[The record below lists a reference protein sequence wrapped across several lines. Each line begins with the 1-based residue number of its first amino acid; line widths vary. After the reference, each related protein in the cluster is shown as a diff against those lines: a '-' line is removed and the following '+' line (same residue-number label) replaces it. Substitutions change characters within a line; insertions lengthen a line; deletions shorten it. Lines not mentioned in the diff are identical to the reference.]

1 MNEKLEKNENKKTAD
16 VLRAE
21 NLVRD
26 YVQYGEDG
34 EKKKE
39 IHVLKGLNFSI
50 QRQEF
55 VGIMGRSGC
64 GKTTFLKLL
73 GMIDRQTGGKLFFEE
88 HDTEDLWKDEFADI
102 RRRKI
107 GFVFQDFYL
116 MDSLSVR
123 ENIMLPKILDKKSAK
138 ECMEE
143 SQKYAE
149 QFGITHLMNKKPYEL
164 SGGEKQRVAI
174 SRALINN
181 PDLILAD
188 EPTGAVDTR
197 TADTIYELFHKLNKE
212 LGITIIIVTHDMAL
226 AGRVDR
232 TVLISDGKVS
242 TEKLKKHPAME
253 YTVLDK
259 AHRIKLTD
267 EMLEAAGIESNKVR
281 VDVQDGRLVISRI

>member
-1 MNEKLEKNENKKTAD
+1 MNEKLEKNENKKTTD

-64 GKTTFLKLL
+64 GKTTLLKLL

-116 MDSLSVR
+116 MDSPSGKISCFRRSWIRRVRKSVWKNR
-123 ENIMLPKILDKKSAK
+123 RNMQNS
-138 ECMEE
+138 
-143 SQKYAE
+143 S
-149 QFGITHLMNKKPYEL
+149 EL
-164 SGGEKQRVAI
+164 HI
-174 SRALINN
+174 
-181 PDLILAD
+181 
-188 EPTGAVDTR
+188 
-197 TADTIYELFHKLNKE
+197 
-212 LGITIIIVTHDMAL
+212 
-226 AGRVDR
+226 
-232 TVLISDGKVS
+232 
-242 TEKLKKHPAME
+242 
-253 YTVLDK
+253 
-259 AHRIKLTD
+259 
-267 EMLEAAGIESNKVR
+267 
-281 VDVQDGRLVISRI
+281 

>member
-64 GKTTFLKLL
+64 GKTTLLKLL

-188 EPTGAVDTR
+188 EPTGNLDSKSGDVVIHTLSHINRKLGKTIVMVSHDLDFCGQYADRCGLFAQGKLIGVNNVRKFFTKNKFYTTSVNKMAGRSIENAV
-197 TADTIYELFHKLNKE
+197 NKE
-212 LGITIIIVTHDMAL
+212 DVVCFLKAENII
-226 AGRVDR
+226 
-232 TVLISDGKVS
+232 
-242 TEKLKKHPAME
+242 
-253 YTVLDK
+253 
-259 AHRIKLTD
+259 
-267 EMLEAAGIESNKVR
+267 
-281 VDVQDGRLVISRI
+281 

>member
-39 IHVLKGLNFSI
+39 VHVLKGLNFSI

-64 GKTTFLKLL
+64 GKTTLLKLL

-123 ENIMLPKILDKKSAK
+123 KISCFRRSWIRRVRKSVWK
-138 ECMEE
+138 NRRNMQN
-143 SQKYAE
+143 SS
-149 QFGITHLMNKKPYEL
+149 EL
-164 SGGEKQRVAI
+164 HI
-174 SRALINN
+174 
-181 PDLILAD
+181 
-188 EPTGAVDTR
+188 
-197 TADTIYELFHKLNKE
+197 
-212 LGITIIIVTHDMAL
+212 
-226 AGRVDR
+226 
-232 TVLISDGKVS
+232 
-242 TEKLKKHPAME
+242 
-253 YTVLDK
+253 
-259 AHRIKLTD
+259 
-267 EMLEAAGIESNKVR
+267 
-281 VDVQDGRLVISRI
+281 

>member
-64 GKTTFLKLL
+64 GKTTLLKLL

-149 QFGITHLMNKKPYEL
+149 QLSRYVNGVSEVVENAYAPRSSVSVSPVIGVVPEL
-164 SGGEKQRVAI
+164 TI
-174 SRALINN
+174 LI
-181 PDLILAD
+181 I
-188 EPTGAVDTR
+188 
-197 TADTIYELFHKLNKE
+197 
-212 LGITIIIVTHDMAL
+212 
-226 AGRVDR
+226 
-232 TVLISDGKVS
+232 
-242 TEKLKKHPAME
+242 
-253 YTVLDK
+253 
-259 AHRIKLTD
+259 
-267 EMLEAAGIESNKVR
+267 
-281 VDVQDGRLVISRI
+281 

>member
-1 MNEKLEKNENKKTAD
+1 MKIKTAD

-39 IHVLKGLNFSI
+39 VHVLKGLNFSI

-64 GKTTFLKLL
+64 GKTTLLKLL

-123 ENIMLPKILDKKSAK
+123 KISCFRRSWIRRVRKSVWK
-138 ECMEE
+138 NRRNMQN
-143 SQKYAE
+143 SS
-149 QFGITHLMNKKPYEL
+149 EL
-164 SGGEKQRVAI
+164 HI
-174 SRALINN
+174 
-181 PDLILAD
+181 
-188 EPTGAVDTR
+188 
-197 TADTIYELFHKLNKE
+197 
-212 LGITIIIVTHDMAL
+212 
-226 AGRVDR
+226 
-232 TVLISDGKVS
+232 
-242 TEKLKKHPAME
+242 
-253 YTVLDK
+253 
-259 AHRIKLTD
+259 
-267 EMLEAAGIESNKVR
+267 
-281 VDVQDGRLVISRI
+281 

>member
-1 MNEKLEKNENKKTAD
+1 MNEKLEKEKNIKSAD

-21 NLVRD
+21 NLIRD
-26 YVQYGEDG
+26 YIQYDEDS
-34 EKKKE
+34 EKRKE
-39 IHVLKGLNFSI
+39 IHVLKGLNFAI
-50 QRQEF
+50 KKQEF

-64 GKTTFLKLL
+64 GKTTLLKLL

-149 QFGITHLMNKKPYEL
+149 QFGITHLVNKKPYEL

-188 EPTGAVDTR
+188 EPTGNLDSKSGKIVIDALKD
-197 TADTIYELFHKLNKE
+197 INEHMGK
-212 LGITIIIVTHDMAL
+212 TIIMVTHDPQMASYCS
-226 AGRVDR
+226 R
-232 TVLISDGKVS
+232 LILLKDGVILEDMKNSGNQGVFYREIL
-242 TEKLKKHPAME
+242 EKMKEL
-253 YTVLDK
+253 
-259 AHRIKLTD
+259 
-267 EMLEAAGIESNKVR
+267 
-281 VDVQDGRLVISRI
+281 

>member
-1 MNEKLEKNENKKTAD
+1 
-16 VLRAE
+16 
-21 NLVRD
+21 
-26 YVQYGEDG
+26 
-34 EKKKE
+34 
-39 IHVLKGLNFSI
+39 
-50 QRQEF
+50 
-55 VGIMGRSGC
+55 MGRSGC
-64 GKTTFLKLL
+64 GKTTLLKLL

-188 EPTGAVDTR
+188 EPTGNLDSKSGDVVIHTLSHINRELGKTIVMVSHDLDFCGQYADRCGLFAQGNLIGVNNVRKFFTKNKFYTTSVNKMAGRSIENAV
-197 TADTIYELFHKLNKE
+197 NKE
-212 LGITIIIVTHDMAL
+212 DVVCFLKAENII
-226 AGRVDR
+226 
-232 TVLISDGKVS
+232 
-242 TEKLKKHPAME
+242 
-253 YTVLDK
+253 
-259 AHRIKLTD
+259 
-267 EMLEAAGIESNKVR
+267 
-281 VDVQDGRLVISRI
+281 